1 MTTREF
7 DVHNLDCAGCSAK
20 IEAEIANLPE
30 VAVAHL
36 NFMNKRLT
44 VQYKENIQMPLERL
58 NAIADKIEPG
68 VKLSPVGESE
78 NSETKK
84 PWFIVLSVFILTVS
98 MFLPEMLSVLLGLTA
113 YMIAAHKVIRTSIKE
128 LFSRQLFAEHFL
140 MTIATLGAVYLG
152 EYTEAAAVM
161 ILFEAGQ
168 YLESKAINRSRNM
181 VKSMLSLKPEFAHL
195 KTNDTVSDVKLV
207 QVKQKDII
215 LVYAGERIPLDGTVI
230 KGESAVDT
238 SSITGESEPLAV
250 SVGSDVYAGFL
261 NSSAI
266 LEIEVSSTEADSMI
280 SRILNLIENAGAR
293 KSTTEK
299 FITRFARYY
308 TPAVVGAAL
317 LVFIIPLLLGY
328 PGAVWFKRALVFL
341 IVSCPCALVI
351 SIPLS
356 YYIGIGLAAK
366 RGIIF
371 KGSTYLDLLR
381 RVHTLV
387 FDKTGTLTTGALK
400 VSRILSSQAGNE
412 EELKNALYICEYT
425 SSHPFAKAVV
435 AAFSG
440 KFIPAEVKSF
450 TEYPGKGIAMQY
462 ANDSYLVGSEAFIAS
477 KGYLGLHDTG
487 AESAVHAV
495 KNEVYLGAVTFSD
508 ALKPMMKESLT
519 SLKQFG
525 VKKLTMLS
533 GDRMPKAEQVANELG
548 LDSYHA
554 ELLPEQKLAKLEEI
568 IATTQGKVAY
578 CGDGLNDAPVLM
590 RADIGIAMGS
600 IGAQASIESADVVLL
615 NDRPDQ
621 LLAAFMLSGK
631 IHRLVWQNIVIAL
644 GVKVLVMSTGLAG
657 VSGLWEAII
666 ADVGVTLFVIFHSLR
681 TMSKQDKLDK

>member
-68 VKLSPVGESE
+68 VKLSPVGDRD
-78 NSETKK
+78 NNETKK

-98 MFLPEMLSVLLGLTA
+98 MFMPDTLSMLLGLTA
-113 YMIAAHKVIRTSIKE
+113 YIIAAHKVIKTSIKE

-140 MTIATLGAVYLG
+140 MTIATLGALYLG

-195 KTNDTVSDVKLV
+195 INNDTVSDVKLI

-250 SVGSDVYAGFL
+250 SVGSEVFAGFL

-280 SRILNLIENAGAR
+280 SRILNLIEHAGAR

-299 FITRFARYY
+299 FITQAE
-308 TPAVVGAAL
+308 
-317 LVFIIPLLLGY
+317 
-328 PGAVWFKRALVFL
+328 
-341 IVSCPCALVI
+341 C
-351 SIPLS
+351 
-356 YYIGIGLAAK
+356 
-366 RGIIF
+366 
-371 KGSTYLDLLR
+371 R
-381 RVHTLV
+381 RR
-387 FDKTGTLTTGALK
+387 
-400 VSRILSSQAGNE
+400 SR
-412 EELKNALYICEYT
+412 
-425 SSHPFAKAVV
+425 
-435 AAFSG
+435 
-440 KFIPAEVKSF
+440 
-450 TEYPGKGIAMQY
+450 
-462 ANDSYLVGSEAFIAS
+462 D
-477 KGYLGLHDTG
+477 DT
-487 AESAVHAV
+487 
-495 KNEVYLGAVTFSD
+495 
-508 ALKPMMKESLT
+508 
-519 SLKQFG
+519 
-525 VKKLTMLS
+525 
-533 GDRMPKAEQVANELG
+533 R
-548 LDSYHA
+548 
-554 ELLPEQKLAKLEEI
+554 
-568 IATTQGKVAY
+568 QG
-578 CGDGLNDAPVLM
+578 
-590 RADIGIAMGS
+590 
-600 IGAQASIESADVVLL
+600 
-615 NDRPDQ
+615 
-621 LLAAFMLSGK
+621 
-631 IHRLVWQNIVIAL
+631 
-644 GVKVLVMSTGLAG
+644 
-657 VSGLWEAII
+657 
-666 ADVGVTLFVIFHSLR
+666 
-681 TMSKQDKLDK
+681 